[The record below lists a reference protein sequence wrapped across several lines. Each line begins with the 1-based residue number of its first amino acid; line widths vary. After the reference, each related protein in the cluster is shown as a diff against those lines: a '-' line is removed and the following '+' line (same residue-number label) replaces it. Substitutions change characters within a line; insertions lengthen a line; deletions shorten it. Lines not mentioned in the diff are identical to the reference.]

1 MRATHIYIIALAVA
15 ALDQL
20 TKLIVLSRLSYGA
33 SVPLLGPVDITLVR
47 NPGGAFGLFQTYAV
61 PLTIVSVAVV
71 TGIVVISRKG
81 GPLSP
86 LVGTALA
93 LQLGGAAGNL
103 IDRLRLGHVVDFIN
117 PKVWP
122 IFNLA
127 DVSITIG
134 ILLLAGYLLFWE
146 RRCPHRHG
154 CEETCVPAESEPA
167 KR

>member
-1 MRATHIYIIALAVA
+1 MVA

-33 SVPLLGPVDITLVR
+33 SVTLLGPVDITLVR
-47 NPGGAFGLFQTYAV
+47 NPGGAFGLFQTWAV
-61 PLTIVSVAVV
+61 PLTVVSVAVV

-81 GPLSP
+81 CPLSP

-93 LQLGGAAGNL
+93 LQLGGASGNL

-117 PKVWP
+117 LRVWP

-134 ILLLAGYLLFWE
+134 ILLLAGYLVFCGRAAPRSAGEAPL
-146 RRCPHRHG
+146 
-154 CEETCVPAESEPA
+154 AESEPA